1 MADRRPSLERAEDLV
16 SFEEL
21 QFFDCRVERVGPG
34 EDGTI
39 WVNLSDTGDE
49 FTGVW
54 FVALAGIRQQVLE
67 TALVAVQSN
76 LLCQVGLSGT
86 TDRSVIYR
94 IHAIAQ

>member
-1 MADRRPSLERAEDLV
+1 MADRRPSPVRTEELV
-16 SFEEL
+16 GFEEL
-21 QFFDCRVERVGPG
+21 RFFDCRVERAGPG

-39 WVNLSDTGDE
+39 WVNLTDTGKE
-49 FTGVW
+49 FAEVW
-54 FVALAGIRQQVLE
+54 FIALPGIRQQVLE

-86 TDRSVIYR
+86 TDRSLIYR